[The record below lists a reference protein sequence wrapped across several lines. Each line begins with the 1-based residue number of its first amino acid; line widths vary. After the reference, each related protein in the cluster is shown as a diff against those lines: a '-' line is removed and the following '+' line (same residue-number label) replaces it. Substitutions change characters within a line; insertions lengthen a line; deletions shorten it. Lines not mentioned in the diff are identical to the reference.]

1 MKDVVRDFIE
11 LVSISSSSKN
21 ERLIADRI
29 KKMFNSL
36 GINYI
41 EDNTGKKVNGN
52 SGNLIGKIK
61 GKAGIE
67 PILFSAHMDRVK
79 NGDNIKP
86 KIKDGKIISSGN
98 TILAADDVA
107 GIVSILHGIKM
118 IKEEKREHGD
128 IEIVFTVCE
137 ELGVQ
142 GSKYLDYSNLRSK
155 MGFVFDSSGRLGRII
170 NCAVGKST
178 VEVKIYGK
186 SSHAGSEPEKGI
198 NAIIGASKFLAD
210 IEEGR
215 INEIT
220 TSNFGKIQG
229 GSATNVVCDYVQILG
244 EIRSHDDKEIDRY
257 KRYICEKAKE
267 VEKNSKVKIDINFA
281 KNYESFSIN
290 KNEEICEILQRSF
303 EKLNINPKFEK
314 GGGGMDANIFN
325 SNNIKSVGIATGYKN
340 NHSNEEK
347 IIIEDLIK
355 SADLVKEIIQT
366 VSKQNKIKGKTKK

>member
-21 ERLIADRI
+21 ERLITDRI
-29 KKMFNSL
+29 KKMFDSL

-52 SGNLIGKIK
+52 SGNLIGKLK

-67 PILFSAHMDRVK
+67 PILFSAHMDRVE
-79 NGDNIKP
+79 NEDNIKP

-118 IKEEKREHGD
+118 IKEEKKEHGD

-137 ELGVQ
+137 ELGVR

-170 NCAVGKST
+170 NCAIGKST

-186 SSHAGSEPEKGI
+186 SSHAGSEPEKGTS
-198 NAIIGASKFLAD
+198 AIIGASKFLAD

-244 EIRSHDDKEIDRY
+244 EIRSHDDKEIDKY

-290 KNEEICEILQRSF
+290 KNEEVCEILQRSF

-340 NHSNEEK
+340 NHSNEEE
-347 IIIEDLIK
+347 IAIEDLIK

-366 VSKQNKIKGKTKK
+366 VSKQNTIKGKTKK

>member
-21 ERLIADRI
+21 ERLITDRI
-29 KKMFNSL
+29 KKMFDSL

-52 SGNLIGKIK
+52 SGNLIGKLK

-67 PILFSAHMDRVK
+67 PILFSAHMDRVE
-79 NGDNIKP
+79 NEDNIKP

-107 GIVSILHGIKM
+107 GIVSILHGIKI
-118 IKEEKREHGD
+118 IKEEKKEHGD

-170 NCAVGKST
+170 NCAIGKST

-186 SSHAGSEPEKGI
+186 SSHAGSEPEKGTS
-198 NAIIGASKFLAD
+198 AIIGASKFLAD

-215 INEIT
+215 INKIT

-244 EIRSHDDKEIDRY
+244 EIRSHDDKEIDKY

-290 KNEEICEILQRSF
+290 KNEEVCEILQRSF

-340 NHSNEEK
+340 NHSNEEE
-347 IIIEDLIK
+347 IAIEDLIK

-366 VSKQNKIKGKTKK
+366 VSKQNTIKGKTKK

>member
-29 KKMFNSL
+29 KKMFDSL

-41 EDNTGKKVNGN
+41 EDNNGKKVNGN
-52 SGNLIGKIK
+52 SGNLIGKLK
-61 GKAGIE
+61 GKTGIE
-67 PILFSAHMDRVK
+67 PILFSAHMDRVE
-79 NGDNIKP
+79 NEDNIKP

-118 IKEEKREHGD
+118 IKEEKKEHGD

-170 NCAVGKST
+170 NCAIGKST

-186 SSHAGSEPEKGI
+186 SSHAGSEPEKGT

-244 EIRSHDDKEIDRY
+244 EIRSHDDKEIDKY

-281 KNYESFSIN
+281 KNYEPFSIN
-290 KNEEICEILQRSF
+290 KNEEVCEILQRSF

-340 NHSNEEK
+340 NHSNEEE
-347 IIIEDLIK
+347 ITIEDLIK

-366 VSKQNKIKGKTKK
+366 VSKQNTIKGKIKK